1 MKKYI
6 ATIAVT
12 ATAEVEVTL
21 SPEEQVEYNNLTDE
35 WEKNDYILDRSTIK
49 QEDMDMSDGLEVVFF
64 EESS

>member
-21 SPEEQVEYNNLTDE
+21 SPEEQEEYNNLTDE

-64 EESS
+64 EES

>member
-21 SPEEQVEYNNLTDE
+21 SPEEQEEYNNLTDE
-35 WEKNDYILDRSTIK
+35 WEKNDYILDRATIK
-49 QEDMDMSDGLEVVFF
+49 QEDMDMSDGLDVVFF
-64 EESS
+64 EEI

>member
-49 QEDMDMSDGLEVVFF
+49 PKDIDYSDGLEVVFF
-64 EESS
+64 EES

>member
-12 ATAEVEVTL
+12 ATAEVEVAL
-21 SPEEQVEYNNLTDE
+21 SPEEQEEYNNLTDE

-64 EESS
+64 EES

>member
-21 SPEEQVEYNNLTDE
+21 SPEEQEEYNNLTDE

-49 QEDMDMSDGLEVVFF
+49 QEDMDMSDGLDVVFF
-64 EESS
+64 EEI

>member
-21 SPEEQVEYNNLTDE
+21 SPEEQEEYNNLTDE
-35 WEKNDYILDRSTIK
+35 WEKNDYILDRATIK

-64 EESS
+64 EES